1 MRGDSELQNICKELP
16 TELPTLLIIDDS
28 EEVVHFISELF
39 SEDYVCLTAADGLEG
54 IAAAE
59 SSIPDI
65 ILCDV
70 RMPKLSGLEVVR
82 TLKKNSETRYIP
94 IILLSGYNTR
104 ENRLEGLR
112 AMADDF
118 LAKPFDYEELRIK
131 MANLLKM
138 RKEFLTK
145 EPGDYLNSELGIETQ
160 GYNPDQ
166 RHFLEAMVDYLSHYY
181 SNKKLDVEN
190 IADHMEIS
198 VRQLQRKIKAITGI
212 SPMDLLRIYR
222 LRQSA
227 QLLVRHNS
235 IAEVSEACGFR
246 SPNYFCTCF
255 KDYYKITPSSYQK
268 NN

>member
-1 MRGDSELQNICKELP
+1 MPGDLELHNIYK
-16 TELPTLLIIDDS
+16 ELPTLLIIDDF
-28 EEVVHFISELF
+28 EEIVNFISEFF
-39 SEDYVCLTAADGLEG
+39 SEEYNCLTAEDGVGG
-54 IAAAE
+54 IAVAE
-59 SSIPDI
+59 SSLPDI

-70 RMPKLSGLEVVR
+70 RMPKMSGLEVVN
-82 TLKKNSETRYIP
+82 TLKKNPLTRYIP

-118 LAKPFDYEELRIK
+118 LAKPLDYEELRIK
-131 MANLLKM
+131 MANLLKK
-138 RKEFLTK
+138 RKEFLKK
-145 EPGDYLNSELGIETQ
+145 EPKDYLKNEIGIDTQ
-160 GYNPDQ
+160 GYNPDE
-166 RHFLEAMVDYLSHYY
+166 RHFLEAMVDHLANYY

-190 IADHMEIS
+190 IAHHMEIS

-212 SPMDLLRIYR
+212 PPMDLLRIYR

-246 SPNYFCTCF
+246 SPNYYCTCF
-255 KDYYKITPSSYQK
+255 KDYYNITPSAYQK
-268 NN
+268 NK

>member
-1 MRGDSELQNICKELP
+1 
-16 TELPTLLIIDDS
+16 
-28 EEVVHFISELF
+28 LF
-39 SEDYVCLTAADGLEG
+39 SDEYNCQIAADGKEG
-54 IAAAE
+54 LLVAE
-59 SSIPDI
+59 STMPDI

-70 RMPKLSGLEVVR
+70 RMPKMSGLEVVR
-82 TLKKNSETRYIP
+82 HLKKNPLTKHTP

-104 ENRLEGLR
+104 QNRLEGLR
-112 AMADDF
+112 AMADGF

-131 MANLLKM
+131 MHNLLKI
-138 RKEFLTK
+138 RKEFLSKDETDHLQK
-145 EPGDYLNSELGIETQ
+145 ELGLETHNFNFDDRQFIESMT
-160 GYNPDQ
+160 
-166 RHFLEAMVDYLSHYY
+166 DYLSNNY
-181 SNKKLDVEN
+181 SRKSLDVGD
-190 IADHMEIS
+190 IAVHLDFS
-198 VRQLQRKIKAITGI
+198 VRQLQRKIKAITSI

-255 KDYYKITPSSYQK
+255 KDYYKTTPSRYQK

>member
-1 MRGDSELQNICKELP
+1 MRGDSELQNICE
-16 TELPTLLIIDDS
+16 ELPTLLVIDDS
-28 EEVVHFISELF
+28 EEIVHFISELF
-39 SEDYVCLTAADGLEG
+39 SEEYICLTAADGFEG
-54 IAAAE
+54 IDVAE
-59 SSIPDI
+59 SNIPDI

-70 RMPKLSGLEVVR
+70 RMPKMSGLEVVR
-82 TLKKNSETRYIP
+82 TLKKNIQTRYIP

-145 EPGDYLNSELGIETQ
+145 EPGDYLNNELGIETQ
-160 GYNPDQ
+160 GYNPDE
-166 RHFLEAMVDYLSHYY
+166 RHFLETMVDYLSHYY

-190 IADHMEIS
+190 IANHMEIS

-212 SPMDLLRIYR
+212 SPMDILRIYR

-235 IAEVSEACGFR
+235 IAEVTEACGFR

-255 KDYYKITPSSYQK
+255 KDYYKITPSSYQR